1 MQYQAPRGTVDILPE
16 DQVYWDRVKA
26 AARVVTQQFGY
37 RQIDTPTFEDA
48 GLFVRGIGE
57 GTDIVEKEMYTFE
70 DRGGS
75 LITLR
80 PEGTASVCRAYLQH
94 GMHALPQPVRLFY
107 ITPIFRY
114 ERPQAGRFRQH
125 WQFGCEAIGD
135 PDPVVDAETIQLAW
149 AYFGELGFSD
159 LTLYV
164 NSIGSRQGREKYLER
179 LVDFYNPK
187 MDSICNDC
195 RVRLKKNP
203 LRLLDC
209 KQESCQPFIEDAPH
223 VTDYLDADS
232 QEHFDD
238 VRRYLELSEIPFTL
252 NHRLVRGL
260 DYYAHTVF
268 EIFPKQEGSQSAMAG
283 GGRYDGLIEQIGG
296 NSVPAVGFGS
306 GIERA
311 VLELKQQENP
321 DTYSEQID
329 AFIAYLGSP
338 AKNAAVWLLGALRKH
353 NVSAQIAT
361 GSRSLRAQLRTA
373 NQINARFAIII
384 GDDELS
390 GSQIDEVKPVVRDLA
405 SGEQNSMTVEALIQR
420 ISMK

>member
-1 MQYQAPRGTVDILPE
+1 
-16 DQVYWDRVKA
+16 
-26 AARVVTQQFGY
+26 
-37 RQIDTPTFEDA
+37 
-48 GLFVRGIGE
+48 
-57 GTDIVEKEMYTFE
+57 
-70 DRGGS
+70 
-75 LITLR
+75 
-80 PEGTASVCRAYLQH
+80 
-94 GMHALPQPVRLFY
+94 
-107 ITPIFRY
+107 
-114 ERPQAGRFRQH
+114 
-125 WQFGCEAIGD
+125 
-135 PDPVVDAETIQLAW
+135 
-149 AYFGELGFSD
+149 
-159 LTLYV
+159 
-164 NSIGSRQGREKYLER
+164 
-179 LVDFYNPK
+179 